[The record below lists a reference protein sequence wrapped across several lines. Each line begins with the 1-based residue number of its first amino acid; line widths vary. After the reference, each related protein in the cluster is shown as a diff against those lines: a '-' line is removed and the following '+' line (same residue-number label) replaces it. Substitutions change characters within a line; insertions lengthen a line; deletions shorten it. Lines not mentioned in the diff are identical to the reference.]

1 MLSQSAYASQSRYP
15 DYCHAEDEGSER
27 DYQMFGQREELSGIV
42 WSSKKGVS
50 IAFVLITDHPDDR
63 R

>member
-1 MLSQSAYASQSRYP
+1 
-15 DYCHAEDEGSER
+15 
-27 DYQMFGQREELSGIV
+27 MFGQCEELSGIA
-42 WSSKKGVS
+42 WSRKKGAS